1 MTGLYATQPEEQ
13 RFDESKYKLGK
24 ICSKGHNWNGANQ
37 SLRRINDNKC
47 VQCCKDRGKARY
59 YSNLEANRAAA
70 RERMN
75 AKLQD
80 PEYRKISNERTR
92 LGNAKRRKAKGRN
105 TRAKG
110 IEDLVMPHGRGLSVN
125 EARAVRHL
133 ANDGHPLEWSHLEP
147 LVGPLV
153 EAQEALERLISKAGR
168 CPSVAQLVEETQ
180 QRYWRENPEI
190 LAEHRRE
197 RTRIRWRIRYQTSLE
212 LRLYNRE
219 KAKRRKAAARGQTP
233 VQIPVNA
240 IRRRF
245 NEFGNCCAYC
255 GTGGEMEME
264 HIVPISK
271 GGPHDIANIVP
282 ACTACNASKRSRP
295 MERWY
300 RAQPFF
306 SELRLQ
312 QIRQV
317 MRGPEYQQ
325 LALA

>member
-24 ICSKGHNWNGANQ
+24 ICSKGHSWNGTDQ

-47 VQCCKDRGKARY
+47 VQCCKDRSKARY

-80 PEYRKISNERTR
+80 PEYRKISNERAR
-92 LGNAKRRKAKGRN
+92 LYHARARATS

-110 IEDLVMPHGRGLSVN
+110 LEDLVMPHGRKLSIR
-125 EARAVRHL
+125 EARAARSLVS
-133 ANDGHPLEWSHLEP
+133 AGHPLDWAHLEP
-147 LVGPLV
+147 LVK
-153 EAQEALERLISKAGR
+153 QALEAKQAE
-168 CPSVAQLVEETQ
+168 QLAAKQ
-180 QRYWRENPEI
+180 QRQRLQEQRRYFRESPEGIEQIRQEKRKYW
-190 LAEHRRE
+190 HRKYK
-197 RTRIRWRIRYQTSLE
+197 TDPDF
-212 LRLYNRE
+212 RLYNRE
-219 KAKRRKAAARGQTP
+219 KTKRRKIKARGQTP

-312 QIRQV
+312 RIRQV